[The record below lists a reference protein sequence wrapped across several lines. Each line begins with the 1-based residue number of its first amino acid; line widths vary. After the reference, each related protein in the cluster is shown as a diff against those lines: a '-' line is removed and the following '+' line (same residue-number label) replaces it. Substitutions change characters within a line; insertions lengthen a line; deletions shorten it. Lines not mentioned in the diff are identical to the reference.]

1 MISPKHRGLI
11 LIRPA
16 IFLVV
21 RIAMLVLRAIMSK
34 KSYGETE
41 LSELRKNH
49 AMSELTSQLSSSS
62 WCPLATSS

>member
-41 LSELRKNH
+41 LSELSQEL
-49 AMSELTSQLSSSS
+49 AVFQLTS
-62 WCPLATSS
+62 

>member
-41 LSELRKNH
+41 LSEPRKGDIVV
-49 AMSELTSQLSSSS
+49 ELTSESSSWS

>member
-41 LSELRKNH
+41 LSELRNNH